1 MCQRRKF
8 NKKGFTLIELIVVI
22 AIIGVLSAILVPS
35 YFKYVEQAKLTA
47 DKNDVKNMN
56 TVLSAYMMEQGYKD
70 FEAPEIIH
78 IINSAE
84 KGYSFSTRL
93 PNYSIWY
100 NKDTQEIELLEN
112 KTVQVEMHSNEGNL
126 LLSTNPLDT
135 SIEEVIP
142 GKILLSKNGKLA
154 NALHRLRNLT
164 RAEDFNR
171 IKDELIALGVS
182 REHIELFNPENTLY
196 INAFD
201 GFTSARAV
209 IPDADITDIDN
220 GQNIPYVDNVVFA
233 SGIVSIPQLTI
244 RKIGVGL
251 NESTPYPIKL
261 PVTVRT
267 VERDAFTNIVS
278 NSQIKTVDITKVQFE
293 VGSLSVELK
302 TKNRIVKETTF
313 DLVANKKVSV
323 KFTNSEGEVTI
334 SGSNQDDIDNY
345 YFYEHDYS
353 NISTF
358 DIIRYQEVKDNG
370 QPLPENSKVT
380 LDLKNVNENIVCI
393 EYVTRSLNYKYNNG
407 DETEDVLLSTN
418 FVKIYSE
425 DGIIAYIQ
433 IRYIKDK

>member
-164 RAEDFNR
+164 RAEDFKR
-171 IKDELIALGVS
+171 IKVELLELGVS
-182 REHIELFNPENTLY
+182 TEHIELFNPENTLY

-201 GFTSARAV
+201 GFTSARA
-209 IPDADITDIDN
+209 DIDN

-323 KFTNSEGEVTI
+323 KFTNSSGEVTI
-334 SGSNQDDIDNY
+334 SGSNDSDIGSY
-345 YFYEHDYS
+345 YFYEHNYS

-358 DIIRYQEVKDNG
+358 DIILYQKDNKDG
-370 QPLPENSKVT
+370 QPLPKNSRVT

-393 EYVTRSLNYKYNNG
+393 EYVTRSLNYKYKNG
-407 DETEDVLLSTN
+407 DVTDDVLLSTN

-433 IRYIKDK
+433 IRYIKYK

>member
-1 MCQRRKF
+1 MYKYTHHNGELNIKHVGQHVALKGWVAKRRNLGGLLFIDLRDKEGITQLVI
-8 NKKGFTLIELIVVI
+8 KPESTVYQEASSIKPEYVIEVKGVVVERESKNPQLKTGEIE
-22 AIIGVLSAILVPS
+22 ILV
-35 YFKYVEQAKLTA
+35 TA
-47 DKNDVKNMN
+47 
-56 TVLSAYMMEQGYKD
+56 L
-70 FEAPEIIH
+70 H

-171 IKDELIALGVS
+171 IRDELVVLGVS
-182 REHIELFNPENTLY
+182 AEHIELFNPENTLY

-302 TKNRIVKETTF
+302 TKNKIVKQH
-313 DLVANKKVSV
+313 L
-323 KFTNSEGEVTI
+323 I
-334 SGSNQDDIDNY
+334 
-345 YFYEHDYS
+345 
-353 NISTF
+353 
-358 DIIRYQEVKDNG
+358 
-370 QPLPENSKVT
+370 
-380 LDLKNVNENIVCI
+380 
-393 EYVTRSLNYKYNNG
+393 
-407 DETEDVLLSTN
+407 
-418 FVKIYSE
+418 
-425 DGIIAYIQ
+425 
-433 IRYIKDK
+433 